1 MEAFVLQGRWRFM
14 KRFRP
19 TAFLAAEKEA
29 LLAFFV
35 SRMLV
40 WVLAWLAF
48 RWIVHGTAFPVAS
61 ETEM

>member
-1 MEAFVLQGRWRFM
+1 MTTTEPAARARSL
-14 KRFRP
+14 
-19 TAFLAAEKEA
+19 LAAEKEA

-48 RWIVHGTAFPVAS
+48 RWIAVLFACGYWMT
-61 ETEM
+61 